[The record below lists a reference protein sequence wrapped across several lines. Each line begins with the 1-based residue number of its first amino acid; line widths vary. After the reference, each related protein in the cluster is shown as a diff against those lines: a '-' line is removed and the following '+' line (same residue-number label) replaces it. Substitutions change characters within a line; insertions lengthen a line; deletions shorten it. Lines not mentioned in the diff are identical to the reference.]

1 MAEPA
6 KTRVILLIGTQTY
19 RGVPFI
25 EAAERI
31 GLEAIKGLDMP
42 RPLARQWRATLPLDF
57 RDPDRAVTDIVAFAQ
72 ATPVRAIL
80 CVDDNGAVIAARAA
94 AALGLSHNSPDAS
107 VAARDK
113 LIMREC
119 LSRAG
124 VPVPRFR
131 HFTTADDPAQIAADL
146 DYPVVV
152 KPTRLAGSQGV
163 IRANTAA
170 EFVEAFYCT
179 RSIALATGDTLDSRR
194 VADILVED
202 YIDGFEVALEGIL
215 AEGHLRLL
223 ALFDKPDPLVGPY
236 FEETIYVTPSRLPD
250 ATQAA
255 IVACAADACAALG
268 LREGPVH
275 AELRINDGGPWVI
288 EVAGRSIGGLCS
300 KTLRFGTED
309 MSLEELILR
318 RAVGMDVTDLQR
330 EKRAGGVMMI
340 PIPAAG
346 ILKHVEGVADAL
358 TVPGVEEVDI
368 TLPLQHPVV
377 PLPEGASYLGFIF
390 ARGERP
396 AEVEEALREAHRRL
410 RFTIVPHVR
419 LMA

>member
-1 MAEPA
+1 MAESD
-6 KTRVILLIGTQTY
+6 KIRVILLIGTQTY
-19 RGVPFI
+19 RGTPFV
-25 EAAERI
+25 EAAEHI
-31 GLEAIKGLDMP
+31 GLEAVKGLDMP
-42 RPLARQWRATLPLDF
+42 KPLARQWRTTLPLDF
-57 RDPDRAVTDIVAFAQ
+57 RDPDKAVADIVAFAK
-72 ATPVRAIL
+72 ASPVRAIL

-94 AALGLSHNSPDAS
+94 AELGLSHNSPDAS

-113 LIMREC
+113 LIMRQR
-119 LSRAG
+119 LADAG
-124 VPVPRFR
+124 VPIP
-131 HFTTADDPAQIAADL
+131 HFVHITTADDPTQIAAEIH
-146 DYPVVV
+146 YPVVV
-152 KPTRLAGSQGV
+152 KPTHLSASQGV
-163 IRANTAA
+163 IRANTPA
-170 EFVEAFYCT
+170 EFVEAFHCT
-179 RSIALATGDTLDSRR
+179 RSIALATGDTLNKRQI
-194 VADILVED
+194 ADMLVEE

-215 AEGHLRLL
+215 AEGHLKLL

-255 IVACAADACAALG
+255 ILTCAADACAALG

-275 AELRINDGGPWVI
+275 AELRVNEQGPWVI

-309 MSLEELILR
+309 ISLEELILR
-318 RAVGMDVTDLQR
+318 RAVGMDVTALQR
-330 EKRAGGVMMI
+330 ENRAGGVMMI

-346 ILKHVEGVADAL
+346 ILKNVEGVEDAL
-358 TVPGVEEVDI
+358 SVPGIEEVDI

-390 ARGERP
+390 ARGETP
-396 AEVEEALREAHRRL
+396 DEVETALREAHRRL
-410 RFTIVPHVR
+410 HFTIVPNLR

>member
-1 MAEPA
+1 MAEVE

-19 RGVPFI
+19 RGTPFI
-25 EAAERI
+25 QAAEHI

-42 RPLARQWRATLPLDF
+42 KPLARHWRATLPLDF
-57 RDPDRAVTDIVAFAQ
+57 RDPDKAVADIIAFAEQ
-72 ATPVRAIL
+72 TPVRAIL
-80 CVDDNGAVIAARAA
+80 CVDDTGAVIAARAA
-94 AALGLSHNSPDAS
+94 GALGLSHNSPDAS

-113 LIMREC
+113 LIMRRR
-119 LSRAG
+119 LAAAN
-124 VPVPRFR
+124 VPIPRFR
-131 HFTTADDPAQIAADL
+131 HFTTDDNPTQIAAEIE
-146 DYPVVV
+146 YPVVV
-152 KPTRLAGSQGV
+152 KPTQLAGSQGV
-163 IRANTAA
+163 IRANNSA
-170 EFVEAFYCT
+170 EFVDAFYCA
-179 RSIALATGDTLDSRR
+179 RSIALATGDTLDKRR

-215 AEGHLRLL
+215 AEGHLKLL

-236 FEETIYVTPSRLPD
+236 FEETIYVTPSRLPED
-250 ATQAA
+250 TQAA
-255 IVACAADACAALG
+255 ILACAADACVALG

-275 AELRINDGGPWVI
+275 AELRINEQGPWVI

-318 RAVGMDVTDLQR
+318 RAVGMDVAALQR
-330 EKRAGGVMMI
+330 ENRAGGVMMI

-346 ILKHVEGVADAL
+346 ILKSVEGVDDAL
-358 TVPGVEEVDI
+358 AVPGIEEVDI

-396 AEVEEALREAHRRL
+396 DEVEAALREAHRRL
-410 RFTIVPHVR
+410 HFTIVPHLR

>member
-1 MAEPA
+1 MADSE

-19 RGVPFI
+19 RGAPFI

-31 GLEAIKGLDMP
+31 GLEAVKGLDMP
-42 RPLARQWRATLPLDF
+42 KPLARQWRATLPLDF
-57 RDPDRAVTDIVAFAQ
+57 RDPDKAVADLVAFAQ
-72 ATPVRAIL
+72 AAPVRAIL

-94 AALGLSHNSPDAS
+94 DALGLSHNSPDAS
-107 VAARDK
+107 LAARDK
-113 LIMREC
+113 LRMRQR
-119 LSRAG
+119 LSDAG

-131 HFTTADDPAQIAADL
+131 HVTTADDPTRLAAEL

-152 KPTRLAGSQGV
+152 KPTHLAASQGV
-163 IRANTAA
+163 IRANTPA
-170 EFVEAFYCT
+170 EFVEAFHCT
-179 RSIALATGDTLDSRR
+179 RAIALATGDTQERR
-194 VADILVED
+194 QIADILIED

-215 AEGHLRLL
+215 AEGHLKLL

-250 ATQAA
+250 DAQAA
-255 IVACAADACAALG
+255 ILACAADACAALG

-275 AELRINDGGPWVI
+275 AELRINEAGPWII

-309 MSLEELILR
+309 ISLEELILR
-318 RAVGMDVTDLQR
+318 RAVGMEIADLQR

-346 ILKHVEGVADAL
+346 ILKSVEGVDKAL
-358 TVPGVEEVDI
+358 SVPGVEEVDI

-396 AEVEEALREAHRRL
+396 DDVEAALREAHRRL
-410 RFTIVPHVR
+410 RFTIVPQMR